1 MLFEIR
7 GIVQNALMGVGPLRR
22 RLVKLGSTG
31 MNGDLAAAREQLD
44 AYTRHVDVRGKD
56 VLELGP
62 GHTADVLALAK
73 ERGAG
78 RCVGLD
84 VERYVD
90 DGASRARGVELELY
104 DGNRMPYADESFD
117 VVWSSDVLEHVRQP
131 ERTLAESHRVL
142 RRGGIL
148 AAAIDLRDHYFLH
161 IEEKWLSC
169 LKYPAPLW
177 RAIAS
182 NRSSYVNRLRA
193 SDWRQALGR
202 AGFVVDVFEETE
214 SEVLRDLH
222 RRGRVRAHG
231 RSLDAHDA
239 AVFRLEIVA
248 TKP

>member
-31 MNGDLAAAREQLD
+31 MNGDLAAVGERLD
-44 AYTRHVDVRGKD
+44 LYSRHVDIVGKD
-56 VLELGP
+56 ILELGP

-73 ERGAG
+73 ERGAR

-90 DGASRARGVELELY
+90 AAPPPGVEITLY
-104 DGNRMPYADESFD
+104 DGGRMPYGDETFD
-117 VVWSSDVLEHVRQP
+117 VVWSSDVLEHVRRP
-131 ERTLAESHRVL
+131 EHTLAESFRVL
-142 RRGGIL
+142 KRGGRL

-169 LKYPAPLW
+169 LEYPPLLW

-193 SDWRQALGR
+193 SDWRRALER
-202 AGFVVDVFEETE
+202 AGFTIDAFEEAE
-214 SEVLRDLH
+214 SAVLRDLH
-222 RRGRVRAHG
+222 AKGRVRAYG

-239 AVFRLEIVA
+239 AVFRLEIAA